1 MYGVHCLNTQE
12 LSDHEYALLDSIYRH
27 KETRPV
33 RQRDLAKVV
42 GISLGMT
49 NVILRKLAQKGWVV
63 IRRINSRNIQ
73 YAVTPSGIDQIS
85 KKSFL
90 FLKRTVRN
98 VVFYKDILDQLLAGL
113 KESGYRA
120 IVLVG
125 KSDFD
130 FVIAFLCQK
139 HKLEFIETQMA
150 SRLEGA
156 KVIYAEDEA
165 STHSGNGKLGARE
178 GIYLHDILIGR

>member
-1 MYGVHCLNTQE
+1 MNTQE
-12 LSDHEYALLDSIYRH
+12 ITDHEYALLESIYHH
-27 KETRPV
+27 KEARPV
-33 RQRDLAKVV
+33 RQRDLARIV

-49 NVILRKLAQKGWVV
+49 NVILRKLVQKGWVV

-85 KKSFL
+85 RRSFL

-98 VVFYKDILDQLLAGL
+98 VVYYKDVIDRLILEL
-113 KESGYRA
+113 KTRGYRS

-130 FVIAFLCQK
+130 FVLAFLCQK
-139 HKLEFIETQMA
+139 HKLEFIESLTPA
-150 SRLEGA
+150 RREGA
-156 KVIYAEDEA
+156 VLVHAEDA
-165 STHSGNGKLGARE
+165 RGPSSDNGAPAE
-178 GIYLHDILIGR
+178 EVYLQDILIAP

>member
-1 MYGVHCLNTQE
+1 MNTQG
-12 LSDHEYALLDSIYRH
+12 LTDHEYALLESIYH
-27 KETRPV
+27 HADSRPV
-33 RQRDLAKVV
+33 RQRDLARVV

-85 KKSFL
+85 KRSFL

-98 VVFYKDILDQLLAGL
+98 VVYYKDVLDQLIEDL
-113 KESGYRA
+113 KAHGFRS
-120 IVLVG
+120 IMLVG

-130 FVIAFLCQK
+130 FVLAYLCQK
-139 HKLEFIETQMA
+139 HKLEFVETETP
-150 SRLEGA
+150 SRCEGA
-156 KVIYAEDEA
+156 KLIYAEDVTDA
-165 STHSGNGKLGARE
+165 GRRHRARAE
-178 GIYLHDILIGR
+178 QEDMYLHDILIGR

>member
-1 MYGVHCLNTQE
+1 LT
-12 LSDHEYALLDSIYRH
+12 DHEYALLDSIYH
-27 KETRPV
+27 HAESRPV
-33 RQRDLAKVV
+33 RQRDLARVV

-85 KKSFL
+85 KRSFL

-98 VVFYKDILDQLLAGL
+98 VVYYKDLLDHLIAKL
-113 KESGYRA
+113 KESDYRA
-120 IVLVG
+120 VELVG

-130 FVIAFLCQK
+130 FIIAFLCQK
-139 HKLEFIETQMA
+139 HRLEFIESQTPF
-150 SRLEGA
+150 RREGA
-156 KVIYAEDEA
+156 KVVYAEDVTNAA
-165 STHSGNGKLGARE
+165 SAKGKKGTQE
-178 GIYLHDILIGR
+178 EVYLHDILIGR

>member
-1 MYGVHCLNTQE
+1 MNTQE
-12 LSDHEYALLDSIYRH
+12 LTDHEYALLESIYKH
-27 KETRPV
+27 KEERPV

-73 YAVTPSGIDQIS
+73 YAVTPSGIEQIS
-85 KKSFL
+85 KRSLL

-98 VVFYKDILDQLLAGL
+98 VVFYKDIIDRLLADL
-113 KESGYRA
+113 KDCGYRA
-120 IVLVG
+120 VAVVG

-139 HKLEFIETQMA
+139 HKLEFIEAQTQ
-150 SRLEGA
+150 SRLEGV
-156 KVIYAEDEA
+156 KFIYAEDVA
-165 STHSGNGKLGARE
+165 GPPSGNGRNGAE
-178 GIYLHDILIGR
+178 EVYLHDILIGR